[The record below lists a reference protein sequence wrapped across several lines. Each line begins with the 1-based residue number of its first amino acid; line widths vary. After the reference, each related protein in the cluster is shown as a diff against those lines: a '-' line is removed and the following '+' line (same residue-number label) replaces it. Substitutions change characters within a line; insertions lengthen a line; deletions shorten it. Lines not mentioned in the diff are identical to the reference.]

1 MSALHLYS
9 YASCPFAQRTRI
21 TLAEKNLDFERTEIE
36 LGNKPDWF
44 LKVSPYGKV
53 PCLQHGDRVLYES
66 AIINEYLNEVFPEI
80 PLMPSDPYLCAQAR
94 IWLHYADNYYS
105 SASWAISTSHHEPEK
120 QKTEMAKLED
130 CFRFME
136 SEGLGKFSGEG
147 PFWFGDQLS
156 LVDIQFLPWMERF
169 PAYTALWGITVPDE
183 CARVK
188 SWMAS
193 LQDTKG
199 WAETSRPVSDHVEG
213 LKKRI
218 KMVA

>member
-21 TLAEKNLDFERTEIE
+21 TLAEKSLDFERTEIE

-53 PCLQHGDRVLYES
+53 PCLQHGDHVLYES
-66 AIINEYLNEVFPEI
+66 AIINEYLDDVFPEI
-80 PLMPSDPYLCAQAR
+80 PLMPSDLYLRAQAR
-94 IWLHYADNYYS
+94 IWMHYADNYYS
-105 SASWAISTSHHEPEK
+105 SASWAISTLHNDPDK
-120 QKTEMAKLED
+120 QKKEIAKLQD

-136 SEGLGKFSGEG
+136 AEGLGKFSGDG
-147 PFWFGDQLS
+147 PFWFGADLS

-169 PAYTALWGITVPDE
+169 PAYTELWGITVPDE
-183 CARVK
+183 CHRVR
-188 SWMAS
+188 SWMTA
-193 LQDTKG
+193 LQETKG
-199 WAETSRPVSDHVEG
+199 WAATSRSVSDHVEG
-213 LKKRI
+213 LKRRI